1 MVVVSDPKQRKYS
14 ISIGLIF
21 TDEPESPLVIQ
32 VGCVCRGG
40 SFGLKQPSKMH
51 MDAF

>member
-1 MVVVSDPKQRKYS
+1 MVVSDPKQRKYS
-14 ISIGLIF
+14 VSIGVIF

-40 SFGLKQPSKMH
+40 SLGLK
-51 MDAF
+51 